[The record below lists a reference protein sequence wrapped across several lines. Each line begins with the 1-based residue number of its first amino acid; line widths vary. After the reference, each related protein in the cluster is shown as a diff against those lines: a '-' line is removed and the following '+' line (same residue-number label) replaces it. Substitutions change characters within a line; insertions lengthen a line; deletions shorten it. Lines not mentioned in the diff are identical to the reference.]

1 MNNKPLTF
9 ELFSSSQE
17 LNTTQHLKIL
27 KKIRMVTKLKH
38 LSILPKFIKL
48 WDTSKSRN
56 SLLRDRPNH
65 VNIYWC
71 YRLQRSSTAHL
82 FLCPLW
88 APVPPHPE
96 GRSGRPG
103 VAGPGVGDSGRR
115 KCPTPPTPPS
125 SGSGP
130 WRCPPGGT
138 GNRTLSF
145 CKEK

>member
-48 WDTSKSRN
+48 LDTSKSRN

-65 VNIYWC
+65 VNIY
-71 YRLQRSSTAHL
+71 
-82 FLCPLW
+82 
-88 APVPPHPE
+88 
-96 GRSGRPG
+96 
-103 VAGPGVGDSGRR
+103 
-115 KCPTPPTPPS
+115 
-125 SGSGP
+125 
-130 WRCPPGGT
+130 
-138 GNRTLSF
+138 
-145 CKEK
+145 